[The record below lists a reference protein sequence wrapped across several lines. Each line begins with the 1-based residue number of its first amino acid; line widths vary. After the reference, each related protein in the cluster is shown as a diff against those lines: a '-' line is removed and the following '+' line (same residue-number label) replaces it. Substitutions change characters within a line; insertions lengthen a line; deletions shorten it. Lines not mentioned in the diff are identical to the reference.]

1 MLVSENDEENENY
14 AVQYNDILNTK
25 EATANFWV
33 ERISADQYQENFEL
47 QDLSFQSLMAP
58 IPVLLTTSIK
68 DLRNFTACNH

>member
-1 MLVSENDEENENY
+1 MR
-14 AVQYNDILNTK
+14 
-25 EATANFWV
+25 V